1 MLLDKNSKKERQVK
15 EPEVI
20 YAEIKGKEELKVS
33 GKESDNEREKKYNK
47 EPIYADL
54 NELGINESPEPELPT
69 RHPILD
75 KNEKVVEA
83 KEKEILKK
91 DAYKKEG
98 NKFIRSEEEIKR
110 QIDLVLNSG
119 KNIPPEHLQEFV
131 SRLLTNKDK
140 EKLENLNGI
149 TIENAQV
156 TNISA
161 EDDNRLAIFYSKVTN
176 KFERNRERMNNE
188 LIRKLS
194 SSEELGNIILGE
206 KLKTQEDK
214 KEFIKKYNEN
224 PEALINEITNSGIK
238 IDEVTVN
245 ALADVIQ
252 KTRKDTFE
260 KVTKLPYENAT
271 IKIVDNDTGSL
282 AGYSNGEIKID
293 LNKVTSLEKALDSLL
308 HENVHLEQDIIR
320 KNPSQA
326 ISESVRDLYNINH
339 SQGGYIKAGE
349 NQHTNIQY
357 MNQPVEAE
365 AFYAMR
371 ANELIKKIIANTVK
385 KLEKETNDGKEV

>member
-1 MLLDKNSKKERQVK
+1 M
-15 EPEVI
+15 
-20 YAEIKGKEELKVS
+20 
-33 GKESDNEREKKYNK
+33 
-47 EPIYADL
+47 
-54 NELGINESPEPELPT
+54 
-69 RHPILD
+69 
-75 KNEKVVEA
+75 
-83 KEKEILKK
+83 
-91 DAYKKEG
+91 
-98 NKFIRSEEEIKR
+98 
-110 QIDLVLNSG
+110 
-119 KNIPPEHLQEFV
+119 
-131 SRLLTNKDK
+131 
-140 EKLENLNGI
+140 
-149 TIENAQV
+149 
-156 TNISA
+156 
-161 EDDNRLAIFYSKVTN
+161 
-176 KFERNRERMNNE
+176 
-188 LIRKLS
+188 
-194 SSEELGNIILGE
+194 
-206 KLKTQEDK
+206 
-214 KEFIKKYNEN
+214 
-224 PEALINEITNSGIK
+224 K
-238 IDEVTVN
+238 IDEATVN

-271 IKIVDNDTGSL
+271 IKIVDNNTGSL

-371 ANELIKKIIANTVK
+371 ANELIKKIIVNTVK
-385 KLEKETNDGKEV
+385 KLEKETNAGKGV